1 MATINLMMGET
12 YLKQNSIINDNA
24 DMTVITPTIE
34 DVQRLYI
41 EDLLG
46 TQLYNSILG
55 QIASNNVS
63 SLNQTLLDTYVLP
76 CMKYYILC
84 ECTPVFKW
92 RYMNK
97 GVMIKNSENSSPAS
111 TDEILYMMDKWKN
124 NAEKLAQR
132 VTRYLTQ
139 EQALY
144 PLYRANTKSYESRP
158 NINNYTNGLY
168 LDDLG
173 DLYNYKNNIDTNP

>member
-24 DMTVITPTIE
+24 DMKVITPTIE

-46 TQLYNSILG
+46 TRLYNEILS
-55 QIASNNVS
+55 QIASSNVS
-63 SLNQTLLDTYVLP
+63 TLNQTLLDSYLLP
-76 CMKYYILC
+76 AMKYYVLC

-97 GVMIKNSENSSPAS
+97 GVMVKNSENSQPAD
-111 TDEILYMMDKWKN
+111 TQEILYMMDKWKN
-124 NAEKLAQR
+124 NAEKLAKR
-132 VTRYLTQ
+132 VTDYLCA
-139 EQALY
+139 ESASY
-144 PLYRANTKSYESRP
+144 PLYSANSEPYESQP
-158 NINNYTNGLY
+158 NLNNFTHGLFFDEG
-168 LDDLG
+168 DDCDDCYRRG
-173 DLYNYKNNIDTNP
+173 HN